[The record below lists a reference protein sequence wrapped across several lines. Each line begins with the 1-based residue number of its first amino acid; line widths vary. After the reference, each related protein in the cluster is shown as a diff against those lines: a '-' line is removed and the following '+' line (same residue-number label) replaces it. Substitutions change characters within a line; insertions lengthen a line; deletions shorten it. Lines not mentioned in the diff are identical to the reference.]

1 MVVVCINNYVVC
13 ISVVCI
19 NMKPKI
25 WINPTKENVDDL
37 LSVAVQIQR
46 GALAFS

>member
-1 MVVVCINNYVVC
+1 MV
-13 ISVVCI
+13 VVCI
-19 NMKPKI
+19 NMKPKM
-25 WINPTKENVDDL
+25 WINPTKENVDYS